1 LSPVWS
7 LLNLNSVI
15 TESLFRMKLIV
26 LLPLLP
32 LLGASAGAASLYMI
46 DIDSTRTGGTTTTG
60 GPVFTEPGWTS
71 LDATLPD
78 TSNGAAVVIDGVSF
92 SIGSADSSRIRLVT
106 GSPAPSPLTG
116 DFAFDD
122 GDGQAI
128 ILFFG
133 AAGSLQAGL
142 WQVEAW
148 NWDSG
153 VASFETNIQI
163 AGYRTNTV
171 ETIVSTN
178 VVPHPTDPAVT
189 FTFTSDG
196 VSAYDFFFR
205 DNSAGNR
212 TRLNAVRLEYIPEP
226 SMTALLALAAAA
238 LGRRRR

>member
-1 LSPVWS
+1 
-7 LLNLNSVI
+7 
-15 TESLFRMKLIV
+15 MKLTA

-32 LLGASAGAASLYMI
+32 LLGAPSGAATLYMI

-60 GPVFTEPGWTS
+60 GPVFTEAGWSS

-78 TSNGAAVVIDGVSF
+78 TSNGAAVVLDGVSF
-92 SIGSADSSRIRLVT
+92 SIGSADSSRLRLVT
-106 GSPAPSPLTG
+106 GSPAPTALTG

-133 AAGSLQAGL
+133 GAGSLQAGL

-153 VASFETNIQI
+153 VAGFETNIQI

-171 ETIVSTN
+171 ETIVSSN

-205 DNSAGNR
+205 DNSTANR
-212 TRLNAVRLEYIPEP
+212 TRLNALRLQYIPEP
-226 SMTALLALAAAA
+226 SMTALLALAAAG
-238 LGRRRR
+238 LGRRRRDLASGARRP

>member
-1 LSPVWS
+1 
-7 LLNLNSVI
+7 
-15 TESLFRMKLIV
+15 MKLFPV
-26 LLPLLP
+26 LSLTLLCAP
-32 LLGASAGAASLYMI
+32 AGAATLYMI
-46 DIDSTRTGGTTTTG
+46 DIDSTRTAGAVTTG

-78 TSNGAAVVIDGVSF
+78 TANGAAVVIDGVSF
-92 SIGSADSSRIRLVT
+92 SVASADSSRLRLDVG
-106 GSPAPSPLTG
+106 GSPSPNPLTA
-116 DFAFDD
+116 DFVFDD
-122 GDGQAI
+122 GDGQAV

-153 VASFETNIQI
+153 VAAFETNIQI
-163 AGYRTNTV
+163 AGFRTNTV
-171 ETIVSTN
+171 ETIVSSG
-178 VVPHPTDPAVT
+178 VVPHPSDPAVT

-212 TRLNAVRLEYIPEP
+212 TRLNAVRLQYIPEP
-226 SMTALLALAAAA
+226 SLTALLALAGFI

>member
-1 LSPVWS
+1 MSPVRS
-7 LLNLNSVI
+7 LFKLGAAL
-15 TESLFRMKLIV
+15 TESLFRMKLTV
-26 LLPLLP
+26 LFPLLP
-32 LLGASAGAASLYMI
+32 LLGAPAGAASLYMI

-60 GPVFTEPGWTS
+60 GPVFTEPGWSS

-78 TSNGAAVVIDGVSF
+78 TSNGAAVVLDGVSF
-92 SIGSADSSRIRLVT
+92 SLASADSSRIRLVT

-128 ILFFG
+128 ILLFG
-133 AAGSLQAGL
+133 AAGSLQAGV
-142 WQVEAW
+142 WEVRAW

-153 VASFETNIQI
+153 VANFETNIQI